1 MVINVDGIKKLL
13 SQKEGAE
20 IRMGLKH
27 AEVIG
32 MDFSDKSIVEL
43 FENGIAVDIVI
54 KNVDSEDF
62 LPKRLEKYINM
73 GDSDQ
78 IDRDNMFVKVK
89 IVDLLKGDTLNP
101 LEISGLL
108 LATLLNDFKVAG
120 YMNGDSDGFTR
131 IRVINVKKDRFLNLK
146 EIKDLLGLIIPKD
159 KYEFVVEEI

>member
-1 MVINVDGIKKLL
+1 MVIKTDGIKRLL

-27 AEVIG
+27 AEDMG
-32 MDFSDKSIVEL
+32 MDFGDKSIVEL

-54 KNVDSEDF
+54 KNADSGDF
-62 LPKRLEKYINM
+62 LPKRLEKYINI
-73 GDSDQ
+73 DDHDQ

-89 IVDLLKGDTLNP
+89 IIDLSKGEALNP

-120 YMNGDSDGFTR
+120 YMDKDSEEFTR

-146 EIKDLLGLIIPKD
+146 EIKDLLGLIIPND